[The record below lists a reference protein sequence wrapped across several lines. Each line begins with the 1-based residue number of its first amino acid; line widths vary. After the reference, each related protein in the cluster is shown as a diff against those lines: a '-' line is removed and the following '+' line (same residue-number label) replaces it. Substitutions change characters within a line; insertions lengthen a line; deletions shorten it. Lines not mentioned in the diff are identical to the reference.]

1 MFLRKLG
8 PSAPA
13 ALCSGGHSCP
23 EILEMES
30 GDFAVIGSDI
40 TDLAAGKLPPGC
52 GCGPAERVV
61 RIPRQV
67 LVLAREDIPNAV

>member
-1 MFLRKLG
+1 
-8 PSAPA
+8 
-13 ALCSGGHSCP
+13 
-23 EILEMES
+23 MES